1 MYTTRIKTRII
12 TCFVRLFLVLST
24 LKDSLS
30 FKENRQD
37 SRVITGGG
45 IIIMAIKEI
54 TIGQGLTKEETE
66 LSLQKIDEQLRKM
79 SQIVLNNIKK
89 QEQRRTL

>member
-1 MYTTRIKTRII
+1 
-12 TCFVRLFLVLST
+12 
-24 LKDSLS
+24 
-30 FKENRQD
+30 
-37 SRVITGGG
+37 
-45 IIIMAIKEI
+45 MAIKEI